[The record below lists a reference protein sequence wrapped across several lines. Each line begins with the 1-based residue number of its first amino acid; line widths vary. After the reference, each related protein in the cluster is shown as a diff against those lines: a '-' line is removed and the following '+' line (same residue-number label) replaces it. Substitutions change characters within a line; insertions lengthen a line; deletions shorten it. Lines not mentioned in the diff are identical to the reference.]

1 MFPGFYGEGVIEF
14 CLRPEHVGGIV
25 TEFTIRRK
33 TGNFM
38 IGVLCR
44 IIVCFMTT
52 KTLSGQVQTLHM
64 ACRTVKI
71 GVSAL
76 QGPIRVVGNI
86 DILPTYR
93 ICSMTDLAVG
103 MKAKLFVIRIFG
115 TEIILQVAKDTNCGQ
130 PLILATAMAVGTVD
144 HSMLALQ
151 RERIMAELRPLP
163 SYSLCSVAGF
173 TVERIVQPSV
183 VRIPSVVVVVP
194 VAEHTIRGQPFI
206 LAAAVAFGTIS
217 HTMLTFQRKIAMSKV
232 CTFPRNGI
240 CAMTGLACCGK
251 ARVPMVGVLSVVIV
265 CLMAEHTF

>member
-1 MFPGFYGEGVIEF
+1 M
-14 CLRPEHVGGIV
+14 
-25 TEFTIRRK
+25 
-33 TGNFM
+33 
-38 IGVLCR
+38 
-44 IIVCFMTT
+44 
-52 KTLSGQVQTLHM
+52 
-64 ACRTVKI
+64 
-71 GVSAL
+71 
-76 QGPIRVVGNI
+76 GNI

-115 TEIILQVAKDTNCGQ
+115 TEIILQVAKDTNCRQ

-163 SYSLCSVAGF
+163 SYSLCSVAGI
-173 TVERIVQPSV
+173 TVKRIVQSSV
-183 VRIPSVVVVVP
+183 VRIPSAVVVVP
-194 VAEHTIRGQPFI
+194 VAEHTIRGQSFI

-217 HTMLTFQRKIAMSKV
+217 HTMLTFQRKIAMCKV
-232 CTFPRNGI
+232 CAFPRDGI
-240 CAMTGLACCGK
+240 CAMTGLACCGE